1 MKKNIIAIAGG
12 GHAGIEAA
20 LALSRMKVY
29 SILITMDKKA
39 IGRMSCNPAIGG
51 LAKGH
56 LVREIDALGGIMSLA
71 ADNTCIQYKTLN
83 LSKGRAVWSPRAQ
96 VDKIK
101 YSDFVSN
108 AIKKNKY
115 VDIVED
121 EVVDIVVDKNIISG
135 IVSRRGLTI
144 NVNSL
149 IVTSGTF
156 MNGTMHIGKKQ
167 FKGGRFGEKRSSG
180 LTESLTSM
188 GFLFSRL
195 KTGTPPRV
203 EAQSIDFKK
212 TTPSKGDDV
221 IYPFS
226 IMTNPNKVNNN
237 TLCYFTSTN
246 KNSHEEIQNK
256 IHHSAMFSGQ
266 INAVGPRYCPSIE
279 DKVFRYPDRPSHQI
293 FLEPEWKNSNQIYV
307 NGFSTSLPEKVQIKA
322 LKTIKGLENV
332 ELIRPGY
339 AIEYDQILSHQLK
352 SSLESK
358 SIGGLF
364 FAGQINGTSGYEEA
378 ASQGLIAGINAGL
391 RFKKQPSFVL
401 SRSESYIGVLIDD
414 LITKTIKEPYRMFT
428 SSAEYR
434 LFLRQ
439 DNADLRLTP
448 KAIDLNLISPKHKK
462 IFNAFCKST
471 RQLGDLLKKSK
482 IKINGSTLSAEEH
495 LKKPASEIT
504 KLKNLPLSQFDQKTL
519 FSIETKIKY
528 SGYIEIERKRIKKI
542 KSLEKAFIPTNI
554 IYSKIKNLSNE
565 AVEKLSL
572 VRPETLGQASRIAGV
587 RQADLAI
594 LSVVVYKHKQV

>member
-1 MKKNIIAIAGG
+1 
-12 GHAGIEAA
+12 
-20 LALSRMKVY
+20 
-29 SILITMDKKA
+29 
-39 IGRMSCNPAIGG
+39 
-51 LAKGH
+51 
-56 LVREIDALGGIMSLA
+56 
-71 ADNTCIQYKTLN
+71 
-83 LSKGRAVWSPRAQ
+83 
-96 VDKIK
+96 
-101 YSDFVSN
+101 
-108 AIKKNKY
+108 
-115 VDIVED
+115 
-121 EVVDIVVDKNIISG
+121 
-135 IVSRRGLTI
+135 
-144 NVNSL
+144 
-149 IVTSGTF
+149 
-156 MNGTMHIGKKQ
+156 
-167 FKGGRFGEKRSSG
+167 
-180 LTESLTSM
+180 
-188 GFLFSRL
+188 
-195 KTGTPPRV
+195 
-203 EAQSIDFKK
+203 
-212 TTPSKGDDV
+212 
-221 IYPFS
+221 
-226 IMTNPNKVNNN
+226 MTNPNKVNND

-279 DKVFRYPDRPSHQI
+279 DKIFRYPDRPSHQI

-448 KAIDLNLISPKHKK
+448 KAIDLNLIFPKHKK

-471 RQLGDLLKKSK
+471 KQLGNLLKKSK

-495 LKKPASEIT
+495 LKKPTSEIT

-554 IYSKIKNLSNE
+554 VYSKIKNLSNE

-594 LSVVVYKHKQV
+594 LSVVVYKHKQA